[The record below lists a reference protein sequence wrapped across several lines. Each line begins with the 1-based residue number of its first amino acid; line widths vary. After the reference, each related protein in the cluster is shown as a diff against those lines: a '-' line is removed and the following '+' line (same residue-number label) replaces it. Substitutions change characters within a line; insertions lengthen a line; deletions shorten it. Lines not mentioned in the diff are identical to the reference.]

1 MLKYAIPQTNCSLF
15 HDPQEAYSKFVF
27 RLDFESIGLVSERI
41 FPGLT
46 KEKLSIIHA
55 PFLKTPVCFP
65 EDNLIFLSPDDL
77 LSIPKNIYQLGHE
90 LCHIYIKNP
99 TINQPMF
106 WFEEVL
112 CEIASHLFLEE
123 YARLWSKPLNPIQQQ
138 IASSLQDYSKVML
151 EEAAP
156 FDLTDLATPYT
167 RLMQY
172 LHVVSDDRPVNTYF
186 ASQLLPI
193 FKKYPKLI
201 EYIPVMKHFQDKKD
215 FLKFLKA
222 WQEVLPTI
230 ELKQAITEI
239 ISLITIP

>member
-1 MLKYAIPQTNCSLF
+1 MLKYAIPQTNWSLF
-15 HDPQEAYSKFVF
+15 HDPQEADSKSVF

-55 PFLKTPVCFP
+55 PFLQVPVCFP
-65 EDNLIFLSPDDL
+65 EDNLIFLSPNNL
-77 LSIPKNIYQLGHE
+77 ISIPKNIYQLGHE

-112 CEIASHLFLEE
+112 CEISSHLFLEE
-123 YARLWSKPLNPIQQQ
+123 YTHLWSGSSQPIQQLL
-138 IASSLQDYSKVML
+138 ASSLQDYSKAML
-151 EEAAP
+151 DDNSP
-156 FDLTDLATPYT
+156 FDLTELSAPDTN
-167 RLMQY
+167 LMQY
-172 LHVVSDDRPVNTYF
+172 LHKVSDDRPMNTYI
-186 ASQLLPI
+186 ASQFLPI
-193 FKKYPKLI
+193 FRKYPKLM
-201 EYIPVMKHFQDKKD
+201 EYIPVIKHFQDKKD

-230 ELKQAITEI
+230 ELKQAIAEI